1 MAAGDTVDSPLT
13 LNTILHMLTIKL
25 SSSNYLLWRNQVL
38 PLLAYQ
44 KLTGYINGSISSPPP
59 TIADAKST
67 APKDNPAYL
76 SWLASDQRA
85 LILLQSS
92 LSEEAMAETLSHKTL
107 VMYGVHWRRLIAMIQ
122 LNACTRYVTLS
133 IIFRKDLLL
142 LLSLVASLKQSAIRL
157 LPLVI
162 LWMRPIK
169 LTGSFV
175 VSGLLLRLFLQPSVA
190 FNTTTSSSS
199 SRGRGNYNNRDGS
212 SRGRGHGRGRDWY
225 VDSGASAHMTP
236 SSSNLDS
243 ASTYSGNEL
252 VLFGNRNASS
262 ISNVGTSILSPNIAL
277 LDVLVVPHLTK
288 SLLSISKL
296 TMDNPVDVLFSN

>member
-1 MAAGDTVDSPLT
+1 
-13 LNTILHMLTIKL
+13 MLTIKL

-92 LSEEAMAETLSHKTL
+92 LSEEAMAETLGHKTL
-107 VMYGVHWRRLIAMIQ
+107 VMYGS
-122 LNACTRYVTLS
+122 S
-133 IIFRKDLLL
+133 IVAEFSRKFKAVCDLLTAIGHPLDETDKTHWFLCGLGLPSIPQL
-142 LLSLVASLKQSAIRL
+142 LLAPLGAVVTTTTVMVL
-157 LPLVI
+157 LGVVV
-162 LWMRPIK
+162 MVV
-169 LTGSFV
+169 V
-175 VSGLLLRLFLQPSVA
+175 VSA
-190 FNTTTSSSS
+190 
-199 SRGRGNYNNRDGS
+199 
-212 SRGRGHGRGRDWY
+212 
-225 VDSGASAHMTP
+225 DSGASAHMTP